1 MNNIKE
7 RGYIYKNDI
16 LYSID
21 GNISEWEKNFI
32 KDTYNIEVVKQDKIK
47 ELDFKL
53 KASYFNKLMNKDIDF
68 NQLEENDI
76 KV

>member
-21 GNISEWEKNFI
+21 GNISDWEKNFI
-32 KDTYNIEVVKQDKIK
+32 KDTYNIEVVKQKKTKRIK
-47 ELDFKL
+47 F
-53 KASYFNKLMNKDIDF
+53 
-68 NQLEENDI
+68 
-76 KV
+76 